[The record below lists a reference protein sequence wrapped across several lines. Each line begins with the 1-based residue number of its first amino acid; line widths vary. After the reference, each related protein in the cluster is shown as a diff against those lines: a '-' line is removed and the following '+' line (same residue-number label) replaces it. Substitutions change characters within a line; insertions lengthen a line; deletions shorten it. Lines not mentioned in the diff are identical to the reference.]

1 MTGVLQFD
9 REAVRPT
16 HLVVIDGEAGAAAG
30 TRSHAIRQAISPAL
44 LVVLATVVAVAV
56 DLVDTVPR
64 WSHVAIAG
72 SVLVLALHRAML
84 LRRS

>member
-1 MTGVLQFD
+1 MLQFD

-16 HLVVIDGEAGAAAG
+16 HLVVIDGEADTTAH
-30 TRSHAIRQAISPAL
+30 TRSHARRQPITPPL

-64 WSHVAIAG
+64 WSHVAVAG
-72 SVLVLALHRAML
+72 SALVLALHRAML
-84 LRRS
+84 LRRA

>member
-1 MTGVLQFD
+1 MLQFD

-16 HLVVIDGEAGAAAG
+16 HLIVIDGEAGATADA
-30 TRSHAIRQAISPAL
+30 RAHARRQAVTPAV
-44 LVVLATVVAVAV
+44 LVVLATLVAVAV
-56 DLVDTVPR
+56 DLVDSVPR

>member
-1 MTGVLQFD
+1 MLQFD

-16 HLVVIDGEAGAAAG
+16 HLVVIDGEAGAAADA
-30 TRSHAIRQAISPAL
+30 RAHARRQAVTPAV
-44 LVVLATVVAVAV
+44 LVVLATLVAVAV
-56 DLVDTVPR
+56 DLVDSVPR

>member
-1 MTGVLQFD
+1 MLQFD

-16 HLVVIDGEAGAAAG
+16 HLVVIDGESRAAADA
-30 TRSHAIRQAISPAL
+30 RAHARRQAITPAV
-44 LVVLATVVAVAV
+44 LVVLATLVAVAV
-56 DLVDTVPR
+56 DLVDSVPR